1 MFLEKFKNLTQKGNQ
16 SYKIYSTQNH
26 MFSLKINTYTTQD
39 LCEYGV
45 STAFMQAIMS
55 SGFMPLPLAQVRK
68 W

>member
-1 MFLEKFKNLTQKGNQ
+1 
-16 SYKIYSTQNH
+16 

-45 STAFMQAIMS
+45 WSFDSLRASDYVMRIHAPSIGPGQ
-55 SGFMPLPLAQVRK
+55 K